1 MFKRS
6 NDRTKAYRRRKIR
19 TADACRYSL
28 FPGVGSSSHF
38 TVLVKCV
45 GLTPEMTPENYPYLI
60 LRINTII
67 ARTKEIELAK
77 ITGRS
82 FINMP

>member
-38 TVLVKCV
+38 TALVKCV
-45 GLTPEMTPENYPYLI
+45 GLTPENYPYLI